1 LQDLSYSLITF
12 LFHCGY
18 DNANIFMPFT
28 DIHWSANCSALGVI
42 GFVESGLVAIVILG
56 SSTCLPESGL
66 ERFYLVLIGFL
77 SFFAQIS
84 LTLAALFESA
94 ANIGLLVKG
103 FDVVLAFIFQIL
115 FFQVSFTIMHKG
127 GL

>member
-1 LQDLSYSLITF
+1 MIL
-12 LFHCGY
+12 
-18 DNANIFMPFT
+18 T

-42 GFVESGLVAIVILG
+42 GFVESGLVAVFILG
-56 SSTCLPESGL
+56 NTCLPESGL

-77 SFFAQIS
+77 SFFGQIA

-94 ANIGLLVKG
+94 ANIGLLRKA

-115 FFQVSFTIMHKG
+115 FFQVSFTITMHKD
-127 GL
+127 GLVLEGILSSVFPHICSFLP

>member
-1 LQDLSYSLITF
+1 
-12 LFHCGY
+12 
-18 DNANIFMPFT
+18 MPFT
-28 DIHWSANCSALGVI
+28 DIHWSANCSALGFI
-42 GFVESGLVAIVILG
+42 GFVESGLAIAILG

-66 ERFYLVLIGFL
+66 ERFYLALIGFL
-77 SFFAQIS
+77 SFFAQIA

-103 FDVVLAFIFQIL
+103 FDVVLAFIFQIF
-115 FFQVSFTIMHKG
+115 FFQVSFKIMHKG

>member
-1 LQDLSYSLITF
+1 MT
-12 LFHCGY
+12 
-18 DNANIFMPFT
+18 FT
-28 DIHWSANCSALGVI
+28 DMHWSANCSALGVI

-77 SFFAQIS
+77 SFFAQFS

-115 FFQVSFTIMHKG
+115 FFQVSFTIMHIHCVAKVYALLPFYDVKCLCSVG
-127 GL
+127 RE

>member
-1 LQDLSYSLITF
+1 
-12 LFHCGY
+12 
-18 DNANIFMPFT
+18 MPFT
-28 DIHWSANCSALGVI
+28 DMHWSANCSALGVV
-42 GFVESGLVAIVILG
+42 GFFESGLVAIAILG

-115 FFQVSFTIMHKG
+115 FFQVSFTIMHIAK
-127 GL
+127 LDIPSTLNIDLILWHT

>member
-1 LQDLSYSLITF
+1 
-12 LFHCGY
+12 
-18 DNANIFMPFT
+18 MPFT

-42 GFVESGLVAIVILG
+42 GFVESVLVAIVILG

>member
-1 LQDLSYSLITF
+1 MI
-12 LFHCGY
+12 
-18 DNANIFMPFT
+18 FT

-42 GFVESGLVAIVILG
+42 GFVESGLVAVVIMG
-56 SSTCLPESGL
+56 NTCLPESGL

-77 SFFAQIS
+77 SFFGQIA

-94 ANIGLLVKG
+94 ANIGLLRKA

-115 FFQVSFTIMHKG
+115 FFQVSFTITLHNELILEGILSSVQFNCLYYLTK
-127 GL
+127 

>member
-1 LQDLSYSLITF
+1 MI
-12 LFHCGY
+12 
-18 DNANIFMPFT
+18 FT

-42 GFVESGLVAIVILG
+42 GFVESGLVAVVILG
-56 SSTCLPESGL
+56 NTCLPESGL

-77 SFFAQIS
+77 SFFGQIA

-94 ANIGLLVKG
+94 ANIGLLRKA

-115 FFQVSFTIMHKG
+115 FFQVSFTITTMRKG
-127 GL
+127 GLILDGIHSLVRSSITVFP

>member
-1 LQDLSYSLITF
+1 
-12 LFHCGY
+12 
-18 DNANIFMPFT
+18 MPFT

-42 GFVESGLVAIVILG
+42 GFVESGLAIVILG

-66 ERFYLVLIGFL
+66 ERFYLALIGFL
-77 SFFAQIS
+77 SFFAQIA

-103 FDVVLAFIFQIL
+103 FDVVLAFIFQIF
-115 FFQVSFTIMHKG
+115 FFQVSFKIMHKG

>member
-1 LQDLSYSLITF
+1 MI
-12 LFHCGY
+12 
-18 DNANIFMPFT
+18 FT

-42 GFVESGLVAIVILG
+42 GFVESGLVAVVIMG
-56 SSTCLPESGL
+56 NTCLPESGL

-77 SFFAQIS
+77 SFFGQIA

-94 ANIGLLVKG
+94 ANIGLLRKA

-115 FFQVSFTIMHKG
+115 FFQVSFTSTMHKG
-127 GL
+127 GLILEGILSSVRSSILILPN

>member
-1 LQDLSYSLITF
+1 
-12 LFHCGY
+12 
-18 DNANIFMPFT
+18 MPFT
-28 DIHWSANCSALGVI
+28 DMHWSANCSALGVV
-42 GFVESGLVAIVILG
+42 GFFESGLVAIAILG

-115 FFQVSFTIMHKG
+115 FFQVSFTIMHIAK
-127 GL
+127 LYIPSTLNIDLILWHTQLNVCA

>member
-1 LQDLSYSLITF
+1 MFDHRIDFMKDTIMQMF
-12 LFHCGY
+12 
-18 DNANIFMPFT
+18 IFIPFT

-42 GFVESGLVAIVILG
+42 GFVESGLVAVVILG
-56 SSTCLPESGL
+56 NTCLPASGL

-77 SFFAQIS
+77 SFFGQIA

-94 ANIGLLVKG
+94 ANIGLLRKA

-115 FFQVSFTIMHKG
+115 FFQVSFTIMHKD

>member
-1 LQDLSYSLITF
+1 MQMFF
-12 LFHCGY
+12 L
-18 DNANIFMPFT
+18 PFT

-56 SSTCLPESGL
+56 NTCLPESGL

-77 SFFAQIS
+77 SFFAQIA

>member
-1 LQDLSYSLITF
+1 MQMFF
-12 LFHCGY
+12 L
-18 DNANIFMPFT
+18 PFT

-56 SSTCLPESGL
+56 NTCLPESGL

-77 SFFAQIS
+77 SFFAQIA

-94 ANIGLLVKG
+94 ANIGLLRKA

-115 FFQVSFTIMHKG
+115 FFQVSFRTNQVQNTKYWSWVCFFSS
-127 GL
+127 

>member
-1 LQDLSYSLITF
+1 MQMF
-12 LFHCGY
+12 LCL
-18 DNANIFMPFT
+18 T

-42 GFVESGLVAIVILG
+42 GFFESGLVAIVILG

-94 ANIGLLVKG
+94 ANIGLLRKA

-115 FFQVSFTIMHKG
+115 FFQVSFTITMHKG
-127 GL
+127 GLILEGILSSIRSSIT

>member
-1 LQDLSYSLITF
+1 M
-12 LFHCGY
+12 
-18 DNANIFMPFT
+18 IFS

-42 GFVESGLVAIVILG
+42 GFVESGLVAVFIWG
-56 SSTCLPESGL
+56 NTCLPESGL

-77 SFFAQIS
+77 SFFGQIA

-94 ANIGLLVKG
+94 ANIGLLRKA

-115 FFQVSFTIMHKG
+115 FFQVSFTITMRKG
-127 GL
+127 GLLNFRRYSQFI